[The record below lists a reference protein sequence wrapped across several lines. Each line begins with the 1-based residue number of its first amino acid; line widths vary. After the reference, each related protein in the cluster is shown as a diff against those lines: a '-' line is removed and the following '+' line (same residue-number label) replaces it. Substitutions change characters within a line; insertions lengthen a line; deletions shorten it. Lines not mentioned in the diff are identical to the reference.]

1 MYLELETPQNHGET
15 HNINRQGFE
24 KTRRSQYPS
33 CFSPK
38 KAGPNR
44 NGGLTCLLQRWVVSN
59 LIGGQA
65 YGPSNQVVVSCFCGR
80 KLVEM
85 IRDYSLLTYFATGL
99 QLTKQQKGSGH
110 KTALNISLEMVH
122 QPCTT
127 AASLSFSRSVNA

>member
-1 MYLELETPQNHGET
+1 MEKHTTSTGKDLKKPAVA
-15 HNINRQGFE
+15 NIQAASRQ
-24 KTRRSQYPS
+24 
-33 CFSPK
+33 K

-85 IRDYSLLTYFATGL
+85 IRDYSFLTYFATGL